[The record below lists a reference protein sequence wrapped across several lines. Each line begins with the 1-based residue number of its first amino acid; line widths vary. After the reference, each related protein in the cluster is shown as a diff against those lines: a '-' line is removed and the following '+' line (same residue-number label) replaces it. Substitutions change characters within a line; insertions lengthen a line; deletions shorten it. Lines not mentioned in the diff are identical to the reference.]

1 MVTHDEAPD
10 IAARVRALRIEAD
23 GVMSVE
29 LAAVS
34 GALPLWEPGAH
45 IDLVVPGAPVRQ
57 YSLSGDPADP
67 VYRITVLREGES
79 RGGSRYVHDTLR
91 PGDEVTIR
99 GPRNHFALEP
109 AAEYLFIAGGIGI
122 TPLLPMVRSAA
133 ATGARWRLVYL
144 GSARSRM
151 PFLDELEAVG
161 GDIRLAPRDEVGRA
175 DLVEEIAAHP
185 DALVYACGPERM
197 LTALRELIP
206 EDGAGSAGG
215 RLRYE
220 YFSAPVVEY
229 EPGGPFVIRL
239 ETTGVDVEVD
249 PSMSILDAMRSVGVD
264 VLSDCEEGI
273 CGSCETR
280 VIEGEVEH
288 RDFVLTKQEKERNDC
303 MMVCVSRAACPL
315 LVLDA

>member
-1 MVTHDEAPD
+1 MVSHDDSLD
-10 IAARVRALRIEAD
+10 IAARVRALRMEAD

-29 LAAVS
+29 LAAAS
-34 GALPLWEPGAH
+34 GSLPAWEPGAH
-45 IDLVVPGAPVRQ
+45 IDLVAPGAPVRQ
-57 YSLSGDPADP
+57 YSLCGDPAEP
-67 VYRITVLREGES
+67 FYRIAVLRESDS
-79 RGGSRYVHDTLR
+79 RGGSRFVHETLR
-91 PGDEVTIR
+91 PGDEVVIR

-122 TPLLPMVRSAA
+122 TPMLPMVRAAA

-144 GSARSRM
+144 GSERSRM
-151 PFLDELEAVG
+151 PFVDDLTALG

-197 LTALRELIP
+197 LSALRDVIP
-206 EDGAGSAGG
+206 DDASGNG

-220 YFSAPVVEY
+220 YFAAPVVEY

-239 ETTGVDVEVD
+239 ETTGLDVEVD
-249 PSMSILDAMRSVGVD
+249 PDTSVLEALRSVGIEI
-264 VLSDCEEGI
+264 LSDCEEGI
-273 CGSCETR
+273 CGSCETH
-280 VIEGEVEH
+280 VISGEIEH
-288 RDFVLTKQEKERNDC
+288 RDFVLTAQEKERNDC